1 MGTTLPQWATPER
14 QRHLVK
20 LFGQHQNR
28 CKEGHLACPDLRH
41 HYAGCA
47 VEHESVRTNE
57 LRRHIQHFTDPAV
70 KQQDRLSMFKRLQEP
85 QTPYD
90 PEPRQIMA
98 LLSVKERKRPI
109 QLAQAQNLLDD
120 ELARLRADCQIPEHY
135 FEHMLRAMFEETPTE
150 IPLTYY
156 RKMSEG
162 AIDAWKADDRDE
174 RSQLRKL
181 ESEHLHDGTYGRW
194 GSDFDPVTRDVYYQE
209 RPTYYMM
216 GFGVSAESKQR
227 IAVIRVPST
236 YIRLYVNV
244 APAFQDI
251 SISRNKRRKMARYQ
265 SGPPAPVWER
275 IDTLCSQAVQ
285 EFWARRSVKQ

>member
-20 LFGQHQNR
+20 QFAQHQNR

-47 VEHESVRTNE
+47 VEHESVRTKE
-57 LRRHIQHFTDPAV
+57 LLEDIRALEAAAPERKVLSKPEKLIEDKRTRTFSTGQCMTQYPA
-70 KQQDRLSMFKRLQEP
+70 R
-85 QTPYD
+85 
-90 PEPRQIMA
+90 
-98 LLSVKERKRPI
+98 ERKRSI
-109 QLAQAQNLLDD
+109 LLARAQTLLND
-120 ELARLRADCQIPEHY
+120 EIARLRADCQIPEHY
-135 FEHMLRAMFEETPTE
+135 FEHMLRAMFEETPVE

-162 AIDAWKADDRDE
+162 AIDAWKADDREE
-174 RSQLRKL
+174 RALLRKL
-181 ESEHLHDGTYGRW
+181 EQEHIHDGTYGRW
-194 GSDFDPVTRDVYYQE
+194 GSDFDPVARDVYYQE

-216 GFGVSAESKQR
+216 GFGVSADSKQR

-244 APAFQDI
+244 APAFQDV

-285 EFWARRSVKQ
+285 EFWASRSVN

>member
-47 VEHESVRTNE
+47 VEHESVRTKE
-57 LRRHIQHFTDPAV
+57 LLGDIRALEAAAPEREVPSPQEKLIEDKRMRTFSTGQCMTQYPA
-70 KQQDRLSMFKRLQEP
+70 R
-85 QTPYD
+85 
-90 PEPRQIMA
+90 
-98 LLSVKERKRPI
+98 ERKRSI
-109 QLAQAQNLLDD
+109 LLAQAQNLLDD

-135 FEHMLRAMFEETPTE
+135 FEHMLRAMFDDAPAE

-162 AIDAWKADDRDE
+162 AIDAWKADDREE

-181 ESEHLHDGTYGRW
+181 EAEHIHDGTYGRW

-244 APAFQDI
+244 APAFQDV

-285 EFWARRSVKQ
+285 EYWASRSVKQ